1 MKVNHLIFQIHKWSG
16 FLIAVVI
23 ILIALTGSLLV
34 FLDEIDEDL
43 SPEIKFVSPLPQKL
57 PIDKIIASVRAKQPE
72 VVVKGINVGR
82 NLDRAFEIELE
93 LNHQRYTA
101 QVNPY
106 TAEVLDISPSRFYLV
121 NFIYSIHT
129 SLLIPPWG
137 DLLVALTAWLFT
149 VSSVTGLWVQRKFL
163 FRVFRIGIRR
173 NKSTKTAY
181 SDLHKLTG
189 TLSIL
194 TNVILGATGIY
205 ISLYAFDPK
214 FLKNEKHLHTKL
226 SFPLPYS
233 LDSLVNHSS
242 SEIAGFEPDYIS
254 FQRDEK
260 QEIVVYGKIPYGN
273 SLYTPKYSSASLAY
287 HVTNGR
293 LIEKSDLRKKGFWE
307 QFSAFG
313 HEFHYGKYAGLTSR
327 IIYFLGGLLPV
338 VLAISGMVIWWKK
351 SQKSRKPTSLIS
363 KV

>member
-1 MKVNHLIFQIHKWSG
+1 V
-16 FLIAVVI
+16 
-23 ILIALTGSLLV
+23 
-34 FLDEIDEDL
+34 
-43 SPEIKFVSPLPQKL
+43 
-57 PIDKIIASVRAKQPE
+57 PIDKIIASLKTKQQDA
-72 VVVKGINVGR
+72 VIKGINVGR
-82 NLDRAFEIELE
+82 NLDRAYEIGLE
-93 LNHQRYTA
+93 LNHQMYTA

-106 TAEVLDISPSRFYLV
+106 TAEVLDISPSRFYLT

-149 VSSVTGLWVQRKFL
+149 VSSLTGLWVQRKFL

-214 FLKNEKHLHTKL
+214 FLKNENHFHPKL

-242 SEIAGFEPDYIS
+242 TEIAGFNPIYVS
-254 FQRDEK
+254 FQHDEN
-260 QEIVVYGKIPYGN
+260 QAIVVYGKIPYGN
-273 SLYTPKYSSASLAY
+273 SLYTPKYSSASLTY
-287 HVTNGR
+287 HVTNGG

-313 HEFHYGKYAGLTSR
+313 YEFHYGKYAGLTSR
-327 IIYFLGGLLPV
+327 IIYFIGGLLPV
-338 VLAISGMVIWWKK
+338 VLALSGLVIWWKK
-351 SQKSRKPTSLIS
+351 SQKSRKPTKPFQKLSNG
-363 KV
+363 